1 MVGAFV
7 LVPADAAAVGG
18 VERFDPQCNLVVFH
32 LVTLAVFGSE
42 RIRFS
47 SPHGNSDGVV
57 TRASRDS
64 KHGML
69 DPDKTVIGDPVPLI
83 LRRWLQ
89 TWRPCFTAPS
99 WEHVLVLVMGAL
111 LATGKRTVTSCL
123 RVTGR
128 AEASNFAS
136 YHQILNRARWSSR
149 SVARLLLG
157 IVVDRLVPAGPVV
170 IGMDDTIERRWGR
183 RISARGIYRDPVRSS
198 HGHFVKASGLRWLSF
213 MVLTPVSWTSLIKAL
228 PVLTLLA
235 PSERSNR
242 GRGCRHKLLTDWAR
256 QGALQLSRW
265 LPHRQIIFIG
275 DSSFA
280 VHELAHAIV
289 RRATLISRLR
299 LDANLFAPPA
309 ERTSRTMGRPA
320 QKGLALP
327 KLKTLLSNPAT
338 CWTRI
343 FVSAWYGHVSGKAL
357 EITSGVALWYRPGT
371 PVLSVRWVLV
381 RDPDG
386 RRDPQAF
393 FSTDVTIEP
402 ADIIALYVRR
412 WQIEVTFAET
422 RAHLGVETQRQW
434 TDKAIARTTPA
445 LLGFYSLISLWAGDL
460 LTSSSTPYAAAWY
473 RKTSLTF
480 SDAIGAVRLQLWVGD
495 INAHSPPHREPQRIP
510 PSRLVRMANALCFAT

>member
-1 MVGAFV
+1 
-7 LVPADAAAVGG
+7 
-18 VERFDPQCNLVVFH
+18 
-32 LVTLAVFGSE
+32 
-42 RIRFS
+42 
-47 SPHGNSDGVV
+47 
-57 TRASRDS
+57 
-64 KHGML
+64 ML
-69 DPDKTVIGDPVPLI
+69 DQNTAVVGDPVPLI

-89 TWRPCFTAPS
+89 TLRPCFTAPS
-99 WEHVLVLVMGAL
+99 WEHVLVLVMGGL
-111 LATGKRTVTSCL
+111 LAPGKRTVTSCL
-123 RVTGR
+123 RMTGR
-128 AEASNFAS
+128 AEAANFAS

-149 SVARLLLG
+149 AVARRLLG
-157 IVVDRLVPAGPVV
+157 IVVERLVPDGPVV
-170 IGMDDTIERRWGR
+170 IGMDDTIERRWGP
-183 RISARGIYRDPVRSS
+183 RIRARGIYRDPVRSS

-235 PSERSNR
+235 PSERSNLQR
-242 GRGCRHKLLTDWAR
+242 GSRHKLLTDWAR

-265 LPHRQIIFIG
+265 LPGRRIIFIG

-280 VHELAHAIV
+280 VHEVAHAIT

-299 LDANLFAPPA
+299 LDASLFAPPPK
-309 ERTSRTMGRPA
+309 RTPSSVGRPA
-320 QKGLALP
+320 QKGPALP

-338 CWTRI
+338 SWTRI
-343 FVSAWYGHVSGKAL
+343 IVSAWYGHADGKAL
-357 EITSGVALWYRPGT
+357 EITSGIALWYRPGT
-371 PVLSVRWVLV
+371 PVLPVRWVLV

-386 RRDPQAF
+386 KRDPQAF
-393 FSTDVTIEP
+393 FSTDITLEP

-445 LLGFYSLISLWAGDL
+445 LLGLYSLVSLWACDL
-460 LTSSSTPYAAAWY
+460 LTSTSTPNAAAWY

-495 INAHSPPHREPQRIP
+495 INQHSPPHREPQYIPAPRII
-510 PSRLVRMANALCFAT
+510 RMAQALCFAT

>member
-1 MVGAFV
+1 
-7 LVPADAAAVGG
+7 
-18 VERFDPQCNLVVFH
+18 
-32 LVTLAVFGSE
+32 
-42 RIRFS
+42 
-47 SPHGNSDGVV
+47 
-57 TRASRDS
+57 
-64 KHGML
+64 ML
-69 DPDKTVIGDPVPLI
+69 DPNKAVVGDPVPQI

-89 TWRPCFTAPS
+89 TLRPCFTAPS

-111 LATGKRTVTSCL
+111 LAPGKRTVTSCL
-123 RVTGR
+123 RMTGR
-128 AEASNFAS
+128 AGAANFATF
-136 YHQILNRARWSSR
+136 HQILNRARWSHR
-149 SVARLLLG
+149 AVARRLLG
-157 IVVDRLVPAGPVV
+157 IVVERLVPDGPVV

-242 GRGCRHKLLTDWAR
+242 HRGCRHKLLTDWAR

-265 LPHRQIIFIG
+265 LPGRRIIFIG

-280 VHELAHAIV
+280 VHELAHAIY

-299 LDANLFAPPA
+299 LDASLFAPPSK
-309 ERTSRTMGRPA
+309 RTSQTRGRPA
-320 QKGLALP
+320 QKGPALP

-338 CWTRI
+338 SWTRI
-343 FVSAWYGHVSGKAL
+343 IVSAWYGHAGGKTL
-357 EITSGVALWYRPGT
+357 EITSDTALWYRTGT
-371 PVLSVRWVLV
+371 PVLPVRWVLV

-386 RRDPQAF
+386 KRDPQAF
-393 FSTDVTIEP
+393 FSTDITLEP

-434 TDKAIARTTPA
+434 SDKAIARTTPA
-445 LLGFYSLISLWAGDL
+445 LLGLYSLVSLWACDL
-460 LTSSSTPYAAAWY
+460 LTSESTPYAAAWY

-495 INAHSPPHREPQRIP
+495 INQRSPPYREMQDIP
-510 PSRLVRMANALCFAT
+510 ARRMIRMAQALCFAT